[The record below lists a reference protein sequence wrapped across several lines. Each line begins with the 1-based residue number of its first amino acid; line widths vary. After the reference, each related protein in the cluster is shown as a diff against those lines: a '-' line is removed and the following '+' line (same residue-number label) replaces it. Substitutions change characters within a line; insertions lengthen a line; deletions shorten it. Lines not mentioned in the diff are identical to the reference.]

1 LGERT
6 LPLPVW
12 TKLGA
17 QGLDVAALQAELD
30 AIPVAEL
37 LKPSH
42 PDTLAP
48 HKALGSD

>member
-12 TKLGA
+12 TQLGA

-37 LKPSH
+37 LKPSR